1 MEVFIVYVEKYNPI
15 SLGAFLYFDVLIL
28 FNNVYTAIRTYYN
41 CVGLEPYDTKVM
53 SILLSHGTECSCNIR
68 PVHSHTNLLI
78 FQSNMCLYKYTKH
91 KHMNDLL
98 PISPIRVFSLGNIR

>member
-1 MEVFIVYVEKYNPI
+1 MSRNTIQ
-15 SLGAFLYFDVLIL
+15 LVLVHFCIL
-28 FNNVYTAIRTYYN
+28 IIFFNNEYTAIRTYYN

-53 SILLSHGTECSCNIR
+53 SIILSHDTECSCNIR